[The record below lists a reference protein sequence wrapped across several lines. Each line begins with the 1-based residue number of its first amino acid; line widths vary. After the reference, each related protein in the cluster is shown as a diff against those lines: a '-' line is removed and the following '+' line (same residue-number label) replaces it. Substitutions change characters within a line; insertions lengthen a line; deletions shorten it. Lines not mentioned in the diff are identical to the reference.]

1 MAQDEYLIQAAD
13 DDDAAPTRNAR
24 HAAATNVGKRTKKS
38 PSVRVSSGTVTASKA
53 AGSFAK
59 LIIIISAIWA
69 YGAVRRYGI
78 PDLDGSLS
86 EELAMTNEEAADIAR
101 PIGRLAMSNSTAA
114 KVISPIV
121 ENDDLID
128 AAFAIFEW
136 QKRMNQTLA
145 GYKPHRI
152 QDNQRGVTQDE
163 SALTH
168 EVSPDAGGGYDPLAG
183 GYDANR
189 DARVV

>member
-1 MAQDEYLIQAAD
+1 MAEDEYIISSEVPASA
-13 DDDAAPTRNAR
+13 TRDAR
-24 HAAATNVGKRTKKS
+24 HAATTNVSKRAKKS

-59 LIIIISAIWA
+59 LVIIISAIWA
-69 YGAVRRYGI
+69 YAAVRRYGI
-78 PDLDGSLS
+78 PDVSGELA
-86 EELAMTNEEAADIAR
+86 EKLAMTNEEAADIAR

-128 AAFAIFEW
+128 ALFAIFEW
-136 QKRMNQTLA
+136 QKRMNETLSQ
-145 GYKPHRI
+145 YRPHQI
-152 QDNQRGVTQDE
+152 QDNQRQVRTDE

-168 EVSPDAGGGYDPLAG
+168 EVSPDVGGGYDPLDG